1 MATIKAFIRTKKKD
15 KETFIRFRISDGRN
29 VQLYHVSELKIL
41 PSLWD
46 EKREQYKA
54 KCVVRTDERIR
65 LNTAVAE
72 RKKLLLTLYDSTP
85 GITSSRLDSLV
96 DECIHPE
103 KHPEKRDDFF
113 SLMEL
118 CLQKKKLSKLRA
130 KDFRTLMYI
139 LKRYEMF
146 VSAYKGKPFKLSVDE
161 MGVDTLEDIE
171 SFFINEH
178 NLYVEYP
185 EIYKEIRTSIEP
197 EYHFFKPQ
205 PRGHNTI
212 CSLFSRFRVFYNWCN
227 KQDITANNPFKKYN
241 RNTVEKYGTPF
252 YLTLDERN
260 LIADFDLSK
269 YPQLEVQR
277 DIFIFQC
284 LIGCRVSDL
293 LKMTD
298 SNIINDVVEYIP
310 HKTKEERPLVV
321 RVPLN
326 GRAKELVRKYRG
338 IDIKGRLFPFVWAQ
352 SYNNSIREVLRL
364 CGVARPVTIINS
376 VTGEEE
382 KRPIYEVASSHM
394 ARRTFIGNLYK
405 KVKDPNLVGSLS
417 GHSEGSKAFARY
429 REIDDDIKRELVDMI
444 E

>member
-54 KCVVRTDERIR
+54 KCVVRTDERIW

-85 GITSSRLDSLV
+85 GITSSKLDSLV

-161 MGVDTLEDIE
+161 MDVNTLEDIE

-185 EIYKEIRTSIEP
+185 EIYKEIRASIEP
-197 EYHFFKPQ
+197 EYHFLNPSHEGIIRYVHCLAGLESFITGVTIRILPLITPLK
-205 PRGHNTI
+205 NTI
-212 CSLFSRFRVFYNWCN
+212 
-227 KQDITANNPFKKYN
+227 
-241 RNTVEKYGTPF
+241 GTRWKSM
-252 YLTLDERN
+252 EH
-260 LIADFDLSK
+260 LS
-269 YPQLEVQR
+269 
-277 DIFIFQC
+277 I
-284 LIGCRVSDL
+284 
-293 LKMTD
+293 
-298 SNIINDVVEYIP
+298 
-310 HKTKEERPLVV
+310 
-321 RVPLN
+321 
-326 GRAKELVRKYRG
+326 
-338 IDIKGRLFPFVWAQ
+338 
-352 SYNNSIREVLRL
+352 LRWMN
-364 CGVARPVTIINS
+364 AT
-376 VTGEEE
+376 
-382 KRPIYEVASSHM
+382 
-394 ARRTFIGNLYK
+394 
-405 KVKDPNLVGSLS
+405 
-417 GHSEGSKAFARY
+417 
-429 REIDDDIKRELVDMI
+429 
-444 E
+444 

>member
-1 MATIKAFIRTKKKD
+1 MATIKAFIRTRKKD
-15 KETFIRFRISDGRN
+15 KETSIRFRISDGRN
-29 VQLYHVSELKIL
+29 VQLYHASELMVI

-54 KCVVRTDERIR
+54 KCVVKTDERIR

-72 RKKLLLTLYDSTP
+72 RKKLLLTIYDSTP
-85 GITSSRLDSLV
+85 DTTSSKLDLLV
-96 DECIHPE
+96 SEQICPE
-103 KHPEKRDDFF
+103 KHSGKGSDFF

-118 CLQKKKLSKLRA
+118 CLQKKQLSKLRK
-130 KDFRTLMYI
+130 KDFRVLIHT

-146 VSAYKGKPFKLSVDE
+146 VSARKKKAFKLRI
-161 MGVDTLEDIE
+161 DTMNADILEDIE
-171 SFFINEH
+171 SFFRNEH
-178 NLYVEYP
+178 ALYIEYP
-185 EIYKEIRTSIEP
+185 EIYSGIRDSIGT
-197 EYHFFKPQ
+197 EYVFSKPQ

-212 CSLFSRFRVFYNWCN
+212 CSLFTRFRAFYNWCN
-227 KQDITANNPFKKYN
+227 RQDVTTNNPFKKYN
-241 RNTVEKYGTPF
+241 RNTTGKYGTPF
-252 YLTLDERN
+252 YLTLEERN

-269 YPQLEVQR
+269 YPQLAMQR

-293 LKMTD
+293 LKMTN
-298 SNIINDVVEYIP
+298 SNIINNILEYIP

-326 GRAKELVRKYRG
+326 GRAKELVKKYQG
-338 IDIKGRLFPFVWAQ
+338 IDVEGRLFPFVWAQ
-352 SYNNSIREVLRL
+352 RYNNSIKEILRL
-364 CGVARPVTIINS
+364 CGVTRPVTVINS

-382 KRPIYEVASSHM
+382 KRPISEVASSHM

-417 GHSEGSKAFARY
+417 GHAEGSKAFARY
-429 REIDDDIKRELVDMI
+429 REIDDDIKRELVDML

>member
-15 KETFIRFRISDGRN
+15 KETSIRFRISDGRN
-29 VQLYHVSELKIL
+29 VQLYHASELMVI

-85 GITSSRLDSLV
+85 GITSDKLDLLV
-96 DECIHPE
+96 NEHLHPE
-103 KHPEKRDDFF
+103 MFPEKGSDFF

-118 CLQKKKLSKLRA
+118 CLQKKKLSKLRER
-130 KDFRTLMYI
+130 DFRVLIHT

-146 VSAYKGKPFKLSVDE
+146 VSGHKKKTFKLRVDGISVDI
-161 MGVDTLEDIE
+161 LEDME

-178 NLYVEYP
+178 LLYAEYP
-185 EIYKEIRTSIEP
+185 EIYRGIRDSTGS
-197 EYHFFKPQ
+197 EYRFSKPK

-212 CSLFSRFRVFYNWCN
+212 CSLLWRLRVFYNWCN
-227 KQDITANNPFKKYN
+227 RQDITANNPFKKYN
-241 RNTVEKYGTPF
+241 KDMVERYGTPF

-260 LIADFDLSK
+260 LIADFDLSDH
-269 YPQLEVQR
+269 PQLAIQR

-293 LKMTD
+293 FKMTS
-298 SNIINDVVEYIP
+298 SNIINDVIEYIP
-310 HKTKEERPLVV
+310 HKTKEDRPLVV

-326 GRAKELVRKYRG
+326 SRAKELVDKYKGNVLRG
-338 IDIKGRLFPFVWAQ
+338 KLFPFISPR
-352 SYNNSIREVLRL
+352 SYNDNIKEILRL
-364 CGVARPVTIINS
+364 CGVTRPVTVINS

-382 KRPIYEVASSHM
+382 KRPICEVASSHM

-417 GHSEGSKAFARY
+417 GHAEGSKAFARY
-429 REIDDDIKRELVDMI
+429 REIDDDIKRELVDML